1 MEFTRS
7 EYWREMSFPSPGYL
21 PKPGIEPRSPT
32 LQADSLLSE
41 APEKNLP
48 KKQIFFKL
56 FFLVKRL
63 CHAAC
68 GTLVPRPGIKLVS
81 PAVEA
86 PQSLNNRTTREVV
99 CVYLAAIECIRRIQ
113 EPTPNMNLVT
123 FAIIRNNL
131 F

>member
-1 MEFTRS
+1 M
-7 EYWREMSFPSPGYL
+7 
-21 PKPGIEPRSPT
+21 
-32 LQADSLLSE
+32 
-41 APEKNLP
+41 
-48 KKQIFFKL
+48 
-56 FFLVKRL
+56 
-63 CHAAC
+63 AC

-86 PQSLNNRTTREVV
+86 SQSLNNWTTREVV

-113 EPTPNMNLVT
+113 RPTPNMNLVM